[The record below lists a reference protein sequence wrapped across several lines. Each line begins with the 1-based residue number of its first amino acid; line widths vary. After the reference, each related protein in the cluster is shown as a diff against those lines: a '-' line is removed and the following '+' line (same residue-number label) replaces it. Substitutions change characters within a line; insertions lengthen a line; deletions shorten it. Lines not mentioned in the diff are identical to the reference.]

1 MKGVLIAVLKNKR
14 DQDIL
19 LKEKW
24 YRIPVKYAPK
34 HKYDI
39 IAFYQPASFK
49 ENGKRIEHYGIVR
62 SARIC
67 KREQLIKDGL
77 KPGEKYYKISFFR
90 IVKLK
95 TPIVNDTKMRISF
108 KYTTFAKLY
117 SSTNI
122 GELFDVPDIEGM
134 VEEMLKKLKLSYKR
148 EYIVKTPGN
157 KRYRLDFAVFLN
169 GRTIDIECDSEKWHS
184 LKAQKLID
192 EKRNSDL
199 HDLGFEILRLREDDI
214 VNKRDSCIKE
224 IRKICR

>member
-1 MKGVLIAVLKNKR
+1 MNKILIAVLKAQR

-39 IAFYQPASFK
+39 IAFYQPANFK
-49 ENGKRIEHYGIVR
+49 ESGKRIEYYGIVR
-62 SARIC
+62 SSKIC
-67 KREQLIKDGL
+67 KRKKLIKDGIRSDDQ
-77 KPGEKYYKISFFR
+77 YYKISFFR

-95 TPIVNDTKMRISF
+95 DPIVNDAKLRVSF

-117 SSTNI
+117 SSSNM

-134 VEEMLKKLKLSYKR
+134 VEGILQKLKLSYKR
-148 EYIVKTPGN
+148 EYVVKATGN
-157 KRYRLDFAVFLN
+157 KRYRLDFAVFLKDK
-169 GRTIDIECDSEKWHS
+169 TIDIECDSEKWHS

-192 EKRNSDL
+192 SKRNSDL
-199 HDLGFEILRLREDDI
+199 RALGFEIIRLREDDI
-214 VNKRDSCIKE
+214 VNNKEACIKN
-224 IRKICR
+224 ILQICS